1 MIAINSPYNPPK
13 ITPSPHHPRVMLTEK
28 DIGRIK
34 RNMNK
39 TEYSK
44 EFSLWN
50 KLCDESLSSYDD
62 MISKGEYNSHI
73 CIVLE
78 AKALKALLEGDEK
91 ASRVLVEFAL
101 RLVTCFNPESD
112 SLMKAR
118 FGGHIVHT
126 CSLCYDW
133 LYKYFSK
140 GQKEEFIDACENI
153 LSSCLEMGYPPSK
166 QSPIC
171 SHGTEAQL
179 LRDCLSFAIAVYDEK
194 PDIYNF
200 CAGRLFDEYVPSYS
214 FFFGGRFQLQGPAYG
229 GYRFCFSAWCQLLFE
244 AMSGQRIF
252 DENHDNLCESLF
264 YLLRPDGEYTRI
276 GDDFNESK
284 GFDSYT
290 KKNPATV
297 PMFFAYALTGNEKYR
312 EYYLSHND
320 EKFLVPE
327 KYGRDYYKD
336 GSYSEGMLSPSV
348 FFIFVEKTPTIESA
362 NMPKAKHFGTPSGVT
377 LYKDDN
383 TMILMKIGEYQTT
396 GHDHYDCGQFQIYH
410 KGTLATDSGYYD
422 WFGCEHHYNYAVRT
436 YAHNCVTITDPEKI
450 SPSGFSDFWGR
461 PGVIYDGGQNYE
473 KGGFDVPNIEELLAH
488 YKRGKVLLHTEG
500 ENLIELTG
508 DLTDCYSDRCDRYI
522 RSMKYDPKGKVF
534 TVKDEISVKSEGFTK
549 AFHVHCQTEPTI
561 DSDRQFTIYNNKAK
575 LVCTVIEP
583 KKFSLEAIGGKDNE
597 FSLYGVNHPRNTESL
612 HGGENSNMKHQDEGG
627 WGRITITAT
636 DKKKE
641 DTFLVKMEIVD
652 L

>member
-1 MIAINSPYNPPK
+1 
-13 ITPSPHHPRVMLTEK
+13 MLKRK
-28 DIGRIK
+28 DFERIK
-34 RNMNK
+34 NNMKNP
-39 TEYSK
+39 ECAK
-44 EFSLWN
+44 EFALW
-50 KLCDESLSSYDD
+50 KSLCDEEFALYDD
-62 MISKGEYNSHI
+62 KITSGEYNSHI
-73 CIVLE
+73 CIMLE
-78 AKALKALLEGDEK
+78 AKALKALLEDDEK
-91 ASRVLVEFAL
+91 ASKKLADFTL
-101 RLVTCFNPESD
+101 HLLKSYNPDSD
-112 SLMKAR
+112 TLMKAR

-140 GQKEEFIDACENI
+140 EQKTEFINACENI

-194 PDIYNF
+194 PDIYDF
-200 CAGRLFDEYVPSYS
+200 CAGRLFDEYVPSYN
-214 FFFGGRFQLQGPAYG
+214 FFFSGRFQLQGPAYG

-297 PMFFAYALTGNEKYR
+297 PMFFAYALTGNEVYK
-312 EYYLSHND
+312 EYYFAHND
-320 EKFLVPE
+320 ERFLVPE

-336 GSYSEGMLSPSV
+336 GSYSEGMLSPTV
-348 FFIFVEKTPTIESA
+348 FFVFCGVSGSGKDINSL
-362 NMPKAKHFGTPSGVT
+362 PKAKHFGSPAGVT
-377 LYKDDN
+377 LYKDND
-383 TMILMKIGEYQTT
+383 TLILMKIGEYQTT

-436 YAHNCVTITDPEKI
+436 YAHNCVTITDPKKV

-461 PGVIYDGGQNYE
+461 PGVIYDGGQVYE
-473 KGGFDVPNIEELLAH
+473 KGGFDVPNISEMLSH
-488 YKRGKVLLHTEG
+488 YNRGKVLSHTES
-500 ENLIELTG
+500 ENLTELIG
-508 DLTDCYSDRCDRYI
+508 DLTECYRDRCDRYT
-522 RSMKYDPKGKVF
+522 RSMKYEPKSMVF
-534 TVKDEISVKSEGFTK
+534 TVKDEILAKDDGFIK
-549 AFHVHCQTEPTI
+549 AFHLHCQTEPTI
-561 DSDRQFTIYNNKAK
+561 DSDKQFTIYNDRAK
-575 LVCTVIEP
+575 LVCTVLSPKNFKIE
-583 KKFSLEAIGGKDNE
+583 KIGGKDNE
-597 FSLYGVNHPRNTESL
+597 FSLCGVNHPRNENSL
-612 HGGENSNMKHQDEGG
+612 HGGENSNKEHHDEGG
-627 WGRITITAT
+627 WGRITITAL
-636 DKKKE
+636 DRKKA
-641 DTFLVKMEIVD
+641 DTFIVKCEIVD